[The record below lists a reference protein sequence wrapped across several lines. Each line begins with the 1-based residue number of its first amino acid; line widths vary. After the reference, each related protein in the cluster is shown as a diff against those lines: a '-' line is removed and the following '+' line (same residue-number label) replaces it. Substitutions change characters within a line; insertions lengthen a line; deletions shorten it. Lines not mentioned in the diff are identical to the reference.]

1 MAEAPGLAL
10 ENTQTDTAP
19 VPAPVTSTL
28 NPVDDLDKVRV
39 SLDEKR
45 AEITDRQNRL
55 MTMLEERNKPNPSEF
70 FGAIARGFG
79 DPNAKYFA
87 QGAAGAA
94 GNLNDLEN
102 TNRARELQTA
112 QMRMQLAQ
120 SQLGLDKEDAIKNIT
135 SKLYTKD
142 ATGTLVL
149 NPEAAQV
156 LTRLT
161 GNPQYVQQ
169 IIADQKK
176 RQQGSAFNSMFVQQP
191 DSNKIEFDKTAFKK
205 YMSVSEN
212 PLEDAAKFADLY
224 KKIRPLMFG
233 SNDTSSVFDAAIMG
247 AKDHPEILA
256 LANQYKKLEQSG
268 LMDDEKS
275 YKLAMDLT
283 TLLSKKD
290 DSADARADRRNLAMM
305 TQAIHSATAGTTA
318 ALNAE
323 RLAKMQAEFTPQ
335 QKKDYAI
342 IEPSLKAAPKAG
354 DMLMQVEDLKRYN
367 KIAPDGLFSS
377 AFQSTVGAYNNSPE
391 YLAAQNI
398 KRTIAAMIPNTARLP
413 GSASNLDLVKIEE
426 GLGRLTAPNLDR
438 KGRENIINEIDVSVR
453 RVLERTGKIQNYWEE
468 YKKAPPANFYQDN
481 ATEIPKPKPKNIT
494 QADLEAT
501 AKKHNMTVDQVKRQL
516 GIE

>member
-1 MAEAPGLAL
+1 MAKAPGLA
-10 ENTQTDTAP
+10 EINTGVPVVTGMDKEP
-19 VPAPVTSTL
+19 VPERSSPI
-28 NPVDDLDKVRV
+28 DDLDKAR
-39 SLDEKR
+39 SDIM
-45 AEITDRQNRL
+45 AQQNRL

-94 GNLNDLEN
+94 GNLSDLES

-120 SQLGLDKEDAIKNIT
+120 SQLGLDREDAIKNIT

-142 ATGTLVL
+142 ATGNFVL

-161 GNPQYVQQ
+161 GKPEYVQQ
-169 IIADQKK
+169 IVADQKK

-224 KKIRPLMFG
+224 KKVRPLMFG
-233 SNDTSSVFDAAIMG
+233 TNDTSSVFDAAIMG

-290 DSADARADRRNLAMM
+290 DSAEARAERKNLAMM
-305 TQAIHSATAGTTA
+305 TQAIHSATAGTSA

-323 RLAKMQAEFTPQ
+323 RLRKMQEELTPQ

-354 DMLMQVEDLKRYN
+354 EMIMQVEDLKKYN

-377 AFQSTVGAYNNSPE
+377 AYQSTVGAYTNSPE
-391 YLAAQNI
+391 YLAAQNL
-398 KRTIAAMIPNTARLP
+398 KKSIAAMIPNTARLP
-413 GSASNLDLVKIEE
+413 GAASNLDLVKIEE
-426 GLGRLTAPNLDR
+426 SLGRLTAPNLDR

-468 YKKAPPANFYQDN
+468 YKKAPPASFYQDS

-501 AKKHNMTVDQVKRQL
+501 AKKHNMTVEQVKRQL